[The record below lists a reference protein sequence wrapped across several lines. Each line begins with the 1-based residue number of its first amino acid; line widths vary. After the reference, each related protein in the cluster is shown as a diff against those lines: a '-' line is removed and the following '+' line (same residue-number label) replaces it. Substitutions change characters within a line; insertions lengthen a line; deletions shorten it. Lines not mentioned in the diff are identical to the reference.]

1 MKEANKAPNAELL
14 KLLGESWKALS
25 AEEKQPYEDM
35 AAKDKVRYQTEMA
48 DYKPD
53 SADEPT
59 TKKAKTTI
67 DIQEVWRKMNF
78 REVKAADLV
87 KSSRVLVNHKGS
99 LFKATI
105 HKSRSVGESLDFQV
119 QYFGNKATTLHWKP
133 FCDVRALLDEKDEP
147 IVVDVPAAAASA
159 EASIKVAES
168 AVTVEP
174 SDSVEIVQPNAATC
188 SESSTESIAV
198 DNISLKKLAAE
209 AEVSDSKGTDTDA
222 MQPVTTAAD
231 SVVITSADG
240 SKGADAIVSEKKP
253 VENSTAP
260 AKAGKKRP
268 APATVSAGSKNLLA
282 SFLKK
287 KAKKN

>member
-1 MKEANKAPNAELL
+1 ML

-48 DYKPD
+48 VYKPD
-53 SADEPT
+53 SADEPAE
-59 TKKAKTTI
+59 KKAKTI
-67 DIQEVWRKMNF
+67 DIQDVWREMKF
-78 REVKAADLV
+78 REVSAADLV

-105 HKSRSVGESLDFQV
+105 HKSRSVGESFDFQV

-133 FCDVRALLDEKDEP
+133 FCDMRALLNEKDEP
-147 IVVDVPAAAASA
+147 IVIDVPAAAASA
-159 EASIKVAES
+159 EALLKVAGS
-168 AVTVEP
+168 AVTV
-174 SDSVEIVQPNAATC
+174 VQPNAAT
-188 SESSTESIAV
+188 ESSTESIAV
-198 DNISLKKLAAE
+198 DNMSLKKLTAE
-209 AEVSDSKGTDTDA
+209 AEVSDSKGTGTDTDA
-222 MQPVTTAAD
+222 MQPATTAAD

-240 SKGADAIVSEKKP
+240 SKGADAIASEEKP
-253 VENSTAP
+253 VENFTAT

-268 APATVSAGSKNLLA
+268 APAAATVSAGSKNLLA

>member
-1 MKEANKAPNAELL
+1 
-14 KLLGESWKALS
+14 
-25 AEEKQPYEDM
+25 M

-48 DYKPD
+48 VYKPD
-53 SADEPT
+53 SADEPAE
-59 TKKAKTTI
+59 KKARTI

-147 IVVDVPAAAASA
+147 IVVDVPAAVASA
-159 EASIKVAES
+159 EASLKVAES

>member
-1 MKEANKAPNAELL
+1 MKEANKEAPNTELL
-14 KLLGESWKALS
+14 KLLGESWKSLS

-48 DYKPD
+48 VYKPD
-53 SADEPT
+53 SADEPAE
-59 TKKAKTTI
+59 KKAKTI
-67 DIQEVWRKMNF
+67 DIQDVWREMKF
-78 REVKAADLV
+78 REVSAADLV

-105 HKSRSVGESLDFQV
+105 HKSRSVGESFPDFQV

-133 FCDVRALLDEKDEP
+133 FCDMRALLNEKDEP
-147 IVVDVPAAAASA
+147 IVIDVPAAAASA
-159 EASIKVAES
+159 EALLKVAGS
-168 AVTVEP
+168 AVTV
-174 SDSVEIVQPNAATC
+174 VQPNVAT
-188 SESSTESIAV
+188 ESSTESIAV
-198 DNISLKKLAAE
+198 DNMSLKKLTAE

-240 SKGADAIVSEKKP
+240 SKGADAITSEEKP
-253 VENSTAP
+253 VENFTAT

>member
-1 MKEANKAPNAELL
+1 MKEANKEAPNTELL

-48 DYKPD
+48 VYKPD
-53 SADEPT
+53 SADEPAE
-59 TKKAKTTI
+59 KKAKTI
-67 DIQEVWRKMNF
+67 DIQDVWREMKF
-78 REVKAADLV
+78 REVSAADLV

-105 HKSRSVGESLDFQV
+105 QKSRSVGESYDFQV

-133 FCDVRALLDEKDEP
+133 FCDMRALLDEKDEP
-147 IVVDVPAAAASA
+147 IVIDVPAAAASA
-159 EASIKVAES
+159 EALLKVAES
-168 AVTVEP
+168 AVTV
-174 SDSVEIVQPNAATC
+174 VQPNVAT
-188 SESSTESIAV
+188 ESSTESIAV
-198 DNISLKKLAAE
+198 DNMSLKKLTAE
-209 AEVSDSKGTDTDA
+209 AEVSDSKGTGTDTDA

-240 SKGADAIVSEKKP
+240 SKGADAIASEEKP
-253 VENSTAP
+253 VENFTAT